1 MDMRG
6 DRGGEVGFF
15 ARAWDSCA
23 LASYYVDVHRAH
35 DKMPSALKRVLGG
48 GGPGGQGEVSM
59 EEYHTSIHAWLRR
72 LEEPDNV
79 KTLQ

>member
-35 DKMPSALKRVLGG
+35 DEMPSA
-48 GGPGGQGEVSM
+48 
-59 EEYHTSIHAWLRR
+59 
-72 LEEPDNV
+72 
-79 KTLQ
+79 

>member
-1 MDMRG
+1 MHWLRIMLT
-6 DRGGEVGFF
+6 
-15 ARAWDSCA
+15 CI
-23 LASYYVDVHRAH
+23 VHTT
-35 DKMPSALKRVLGG
+35 KCPQLKRVLGNLG

-79 KTLQ
+79 KTMQ